1 MNKLL
6 GGYKLKIQLTEQAIN
21 WFKDELDLP
30 DNNKVLQFYVRYG
43 GEFQLKQ
50 GFSPAF
56 RVENEDDIDIG
67 SSENY
72 NNLKVVVAEDD
83 LWYFKDD
90 IIEVDTVNHEDEI
103 AYTTK

>member
-1 MNKLL
+1 MNELL

-56 RVENEDDIDIG
+56 RVENDKN
-67 SSENY
+67 SSFALSY
-72 NNLKVVVAEDD
+72 HFKGLKTI
-83 LWYFKDD
+83 L
-90 IIEVDTVNHEDEI
+90 
-103 AYTTK
+103 